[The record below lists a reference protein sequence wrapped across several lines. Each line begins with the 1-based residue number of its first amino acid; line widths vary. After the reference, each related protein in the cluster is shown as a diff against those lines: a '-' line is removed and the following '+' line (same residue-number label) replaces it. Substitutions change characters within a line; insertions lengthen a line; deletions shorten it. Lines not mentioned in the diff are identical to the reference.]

1 MATFSAATD
10 IQVLAFFYEIRDMI
24 ITHDATDNTISMVSH
39 VDNENLTI
47 ECDGTQWFDNTPA
60 FQARLFGR
68 SNLAYCGVRKIFKL
82 PQDWFVDVLVLA
94 HMSAQADKLNY
105 NKRAKSDS
113 GSIWY

>member
-1 MATFSAATD
+1 MVSFSTASD

-24 ITHDATDNTISMVSH
+24 ITHDADDNTISMVSNA
-39 VDNENLTI
+39 DNDKLSI
-47 ECDGTQWFDNTPA
+47 ECDGTRWFDNTPA
-60 FQARLFGR
+60 FQAKLFGR

-82 PQDWFVDVLVLA
+82 PEDWFIDVLVLA
-94 HMSAQADKLNY
+94 HMSAQADKLDY